1 MWIQDLNVDSRTAY
15 FVSELKDMGI
25 FAKFL
30 GILASLR
37 CYYWAGINT
46 LMQKRSSL

>member
-1 MWIQDLNVDSRTAY
+1 MWIQDLNVDNRPAY
-15 FVSELKDMGI
+15 CVFELKNMGI

-37 CYYWAGINT
+37 CCWWAGINT